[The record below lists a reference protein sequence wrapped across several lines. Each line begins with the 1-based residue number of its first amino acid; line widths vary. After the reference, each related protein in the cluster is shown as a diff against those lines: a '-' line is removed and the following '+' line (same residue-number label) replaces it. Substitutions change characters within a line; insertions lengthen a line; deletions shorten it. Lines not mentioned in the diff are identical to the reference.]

1 LLISW
6 CLLIVRL
13 FASVRLMGGLFG
25 KPKKKPVA
33 GVKIKGAPV
42 AESREFPA
50 FKILMIGDPA
60 VGKSSLL
67 LRYADNQ
74 FTSNFISTIGVD
86 YKEKELIVG
95 SNKVKIQIWD
105 TAGQERFRTITSSY
119 YRGAHGMI
127 LTFDVTN
134 EQSFRSLGK
143 WLQEVERYAEE
154 NVVVV
159 LAGNKLDLG
168 EGASKVSATEV
179 DEFRA
184 KYGLDFFQVSA
195 KEGTSVDA
203 LFQRLAEQV
212 VERYINTA

>member
-1 LLISW
+1 
-6 CLLIVRL
+6 
-13 FASVRLMGGLFG
+13 MGGLFT

-33 GVKIKGAPV
+33 GVKIKGSPAT
-42 AESREFPA
+42 ETREFPA
-50 FKILMIGDPA
+50 FKILMIGDPS

-86 YKEKELIVG
+86 YKEKDLQVG
-95 SNKVKIQIWD
+95 PNKVKIQIWD

-127 LTFDVTN
+127 LTFDLSN
-134 EQSFRSLGK
+134 EQSFKSLGK

-159 LAGNKLDLG
+159 LAGNKQDLG
-168 EGASKVSATEV
+168 TEATKVSRDEIE
-179 DEFRA
+179 EFRA
-184 KYGLDFFQVSA
+184 KYGLEYFSVSA
-195 KEGTSVDA
+195 KDGSNVDS
-203 LFQRLAEQV
+203 LFQRLTEQV
-212 VERYINTA
+212 VERYSNTV